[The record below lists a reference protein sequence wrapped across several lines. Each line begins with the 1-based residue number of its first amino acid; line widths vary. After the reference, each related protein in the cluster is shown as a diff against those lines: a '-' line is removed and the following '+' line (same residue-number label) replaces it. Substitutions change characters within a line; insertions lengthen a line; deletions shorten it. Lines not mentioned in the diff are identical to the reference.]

1 MSHNIP
7 TELLIDGGESSSVEF
22 ISSPDSELQIAKS
35 VAAFL
40 NTNGGSVIVG
50 FRESEK
56 SAIDLTDKQASSLE
70 KYLRK
75 KINPSIL
82 FAVSLDETKHGSV
95 IVIEVPK
102 GRDRPYMI
110 DGQIFVRHGKTIKPA
125 TSAETR
131 RMVSEDTDRPRWER
145 LIASGL
151 QLDDLDRSLLKK
163 TIDFAIAKRG
173 MSFSEPSNQ
182 CAVLTQISM
191 YQFGELTNAAD
202 IAFGSDVSNRHPQTR
217 VRAVTYDTDRGGD
230 LFTDD
235 QLFGGP
241 ALKLY
246 EDAMAFL
253 RRNVTVAIEF
263 ERNQSAHSAKPTY
276 PFNSLREG
284 LVNAIVHRDYE
295 SYSGSVSVS
304 VYPNRIEIWNS
315 GHLSV
320 PPSALRQAK
329 HESIL
334 NNPDISN
341 VFYLNG
347 LMERVG
353 RGTYNI
359 ARECKEFQMRP
370 PKWENTGSGVRL
382 TFYSAASVVE
392 AADELSERMTKLLK
406 SLKTGGSTCLFEYVQ
421 QFQSEGL
428 SDRQARRDLL
438 ELTRLGFLERFG
450 AARATRYK
458 RTELKLP

>member
-1 MSHNIP
+1 MSMNKP
-7 TELLIDGGESSSVEF
+7 TEQLIEQGETESVEL
-22 ISSPDSELQIAKS
+22 ISNPENELQIAKA

-40 NTNGGSVIVG
+40 NTKGGTVIVG
-50 FRESEK
+50 VNETKKSTFDVTEK
-56 SAIDLTDKQASSLE
+56 AASSLE

-82 FAVSLDETKHGSV
+82 FAVSLDETRYGSV

-110 DGQIFVRHGKTIKPA
+110 EGQIFVRNAKSINAA

-145 LIASGL
+145 QIASGL
-151 QLDDLDRSLLKK
+151 QLDDLDKSLLKK
-163 TIDFAIAKRG
+163 TIDSAINKRG
-173 MSFSEPSNQ
+173 MTFSEPSNQ
-182 CAVLTQISM
+182 GAVLTQVSM

-202 IAFGSDVSNRHPQTR
+202 VAFGIDVSNRHPQTR
-217 VRAVTYDTDRGGD
+217 LRAVTYETDRGGD
-230 LFTDD
+230 RFTDD

-284 LVNAIVHRDYE
+284 LVNALVHRDYE
-295 SYSGSVSVS
+295 HYSGSVSVG
-304 VYPNRIEIWNS
+304 VYPNRIEIWNV

-359 ARECKEFQMRP
+359 VRECKEFRMRP
-370 PKWENTGSGVRL
+370 PKWENTGTGVRL

-392 AADELSERMTKLLK
+392 AADELSERVIQFLK
-406 SLKTGGSTCLFEYVQ
+406 SLNSAGSTSLSEYVE
-421 QFQSEGL
+421 QFQADGL
-428 SDRQARRDLL
+428 SERQARRDLS
-438 ELTRLGFLERFG
+438 ELTRLGLLERFG
-450 AARATRYK
+450 SARSTRYK